1 MKQSIARKKVAQAQK
16 KLKRNR
22 ILGVLSCVPIGIVG
36 FFSKFVIPGYS
47 FTAVVCLGLIG
58 IILFYTFVPALA
70 VRYPAVRLLTKA
82 VTAVLVLGLLAA
94 AITEGFI
101 LKASLG
107 DKGEA
112 DYLVILGAKVR
123 EDGPSISLWDRIYAA
138 RDYLEEH
145 PNVVAVV
152 SGGQGADEPMSEA
165 QSMCEEL
172 MKHGISPDRIW
183 LEDRSTNTKENL
195 EFSLNIIKEKTG
207 TRPGK
212 VAVLS
217 SEYHLLRAKLQAQK
231 CGVAAIGVPAKT
243 SRWTQLVNHCMREV
257 AGVWQ
262 FLILGR

>member
-16 KLKRNR
+16 KQKWNR
-22 ILGVLSCVPIGIVG
+22 ILGVLSCVPLGIVAYI
-36 FFSKFVIPGYS
+36 SKFVVPGYS
-47 FTAVVCLGLIG
+47 FTALVCLGLIG
-58 IILFYTFVPALA
+58 IILFYTVVPALA
-70 VRYPAVRLLTKA
+70 VRYPALRVMTKA

-107 DKGEA
+107 DGGEA
-112 DYLVILGAKVR
+112 DYLIVLGAKVR
-123 EDGPSISLWDRIYAA
+123 EDGPSVSLWDRIYAA

-165 QSMCEEL
+165 RSMFEEL
-172 MKHGISPDRIW
+172 VQLGISPDRIW
-183 LEDRSTNTKENL
+183 LEDRSTNTRENL
-195 EFSLNIIKEKTG
+195 EFSLNVIEQKTG
-207 TRPGK
+207 IRPK
-212 VAVLS
+212 KAAVLS

-231 CGVAAIGVPAKT
+231 CGVAALGVPAKT

-257 AGVWQ
+257 AGIWQ